1 MERFRLKLLLSLLA
15 VFMAT
20 QLSYAQLSG
29 YSERLKGVV
38 NSSQVS
44 GSTDL
49 TNFPV
54 LMSFTVPRLRHT
66 SSGGEVQN
74 INGYDIVF
82 TTGNGSTIMSHQIE
96 TYDPTTGQIEFWVR
110 FPTLSATTDTPFY
123 IYFGNPSVSTDPSST
138 NVWDS
143 NYKMVLHMNG
153 DTNDASGVGTDA
165 TDSGTTDV
173 AGQIGRARE
182 YGNNQGDVIFVP
194 DNGVSPLDI
203 TGNITISFWVNIS
216 NLNEGPDFVTKGDY
230 TDGYST
236 WVTGGGGNAR
246 GRLVYQIN
254 NDALQGSA
262 TGQIANGTWSYLTF
276 TRSPTERSIYIDG
289 VLDVFDNSTA
299 SFNTNDDPLY
309 ISTPAYDFEGIMDEV
324 RISDVTRSADWIAT
338 EYNNQSNPLGFVSQ
352 VNAEPILDNIE
363 ASAITYNSGDPA
375 TAVTSAITVYDG
387 DDVDIESA
395 TVQITGNYI
404 STEDVLAFTDQNGIT
419 GSWDSG
425 TGTLTLTGTSSEA
438 NYQTALRSV
447 TYQNTNAAPS
457 ELTRTISF
465 TINDGDDDS
474 NTETRNIN
482 VVKVNIA
489 PTLSNIES
497 NSIVY
502 FAGNGDKIIS
512 NTLNLSDPDDTNLTG
527 ATVEISANYLSGE
540 DTLKFVDQNGITG
553 SWNDGSGILTL
564 SGTTTVANYKAALRS
579 VVYENS
585 SGSPSM
591 STRTI
596 SITASDD
603 TEAGNTVTRNI
614 EFPAGITE
622 LATYKSNGVF
632 HFDAQDADGDGNS
645 GTNQPANGALTT
657 WADRSDD
664 VGGSTVDLSF
674 TANAGTEEALL
685 NASYFGNRSGLLFDG
700 TDDYY
705 ERTADD
711 PILNTG
717 TFTEKSFAFVI
728 RTGASTS
735 GFQVFYE
742 QGGGT
747 RGYNFS
753 VFDGVLYAHAYNRSG
768 GSAWGAPDG
777 GHRALNLGMVEP
789 NTSYIII
796 ANHDNTTWEASVNGG
811 SVVQVTNANTMTSHT
826 GNAAIGASDG
836 NTRDPITFSNTSG
849 VPFDGFMGELVS
861 WNSALTSTDF
871 TNIFG
876 FLSDK
881 WFNEAPVVSGIELS
895 DISYS
900 EGDPATQITNT
911 ITVSDADDTNL
922 DSAKVYISSGFDASE
937 DVLAFTNQ
945 LGITGSYNS
954 STGVLLLTGSSSVAN
969 YQTALRAVTYENT
982 DAVSPSTTSRE
993 IIFEVYDWDDM
1004 SNTVVRGINIVP
1016 SNTAPDLAS
1025 IEGTTLAYTETDGQV
1040 AITSTI
1046 TASDTDNS
1054 NFTGATVRFSNN
1066 YFLGEDFLNFT
1077 NANGITGSFNS
1088 STGVLSLSGS
1098 SSVANYQAALR
1109 SVTYENTSEDPVT
1122 GLDRTVE
1129 FRVFDG
1135 IDSSGVQTR
1144 DISVAS
1150 INTAPTLANTESVT
1164 IFYSAGDSVIVTDET
1179 TISDPDDV
1187 NIETVDFQITG
1198 NYNSNEDTLTFNPVF
1213 GITSSWNDGSGT
1225 LTLTGP
1231 ASKMD
1236 FESAIQ
1242 TVRYKNTAGTPTDI
1256 PRTISI
1262 TANDGDDNSN
1272 TVTRTISFSIPAS
1285 VSDLLVWLKGDAG
1298 TFTTTGGST
1307 PSTEGSNV
1315 GRWEDQSGN
1324 GHHFTAT
1331 TGTPPVFRTSVGTI
1345 NSQNAVEFPGGGT
1358 ISRLEDGD
1366 AETQYL
1372 NGLDELTIFFVLEA
1386 DAAGTDRGFW
1396 TTYQPDGT
1404 GTDQYFS
1411 MRYDATG
1418 DNGGAS
1424 NVITTGMRDLSPE
1437 FVMESFEN
1445 AQSTNG
1451 QIVML
1456 KWRSENTY
1464 DLYVDGVL
1472 SNPTYST
1479 NIPSGLLSNLTTA
1492 ILGQGTQ
1499 DQTNSWDGLIAEVIL
1514 YGKELN
1520 TTEQEEIEN
1529 YLSNKYSI
1537 AIRSLTPATGG
1548 EAISADSAAV
1558 VGGGY
1563 LTLTGPRIQ
1572 ESFVGEFSGGGTFV
1586 FQAPAGYEWDTGGTA
1601 PSATVNPAFGGS
1613 TDLTINFTSRTS
1625 TQVTYTV
1632 SSASTT
1638 NPAEVI
1644 FTNLRVK
1651 PTTGVL
1657 PNTGNI
1663 TNVGT
1668 TGLGGTTNYG
1678 TLTMVPGTQIA
1689 MEYLQQPSTSNVSA
1703 AITPFP
1709 RIQLVDQ
1716 FGNAVEE
1723 SGVTVSMSLNQVS
1736 GSGNLSGTT
1745 NVPTNL
1751 FGIAE
1756 FSNLQVDDTGTY
1768 TLTAS
1773 STGLSSEISDQFDI
1787 VVLGQL
1793 TQFLVERV
1801 PSGNI
1806 ANKTAGQNFNI
1817 TIIAVDGAADTV
1829 DTFTGTVSLTSN
1841 CTMGTGQGTTPAF
1854 TGGVLAS
1861 RTVSI
1866 TNTGTCSI
1874 TATNSAGP
1882 ETGTSNTFTVNPG
1895 APSAATTTISASPT
1909 VIFNDGFSTSTITVQ
1924 VKDAEGNNVTSGG
1937 QTVALS
1943 VTDGSL
1949 SGVTDHG
1956 DGTYTATLTSSVIA
1970 GVATITGTLNGN
1982 AITDN
1987 ATVEYAEFN
1996 TQWQSQVGPVV
2007 DAQNWDDPANWSAG
2021 IVPGPT
2027 DKVLIPANPSVGNEQ
2042 PVIETTNTTVAQ
2054 ISIENSAS
2062 VTVSGG
2068 INFVVTGEVSGEGE
2082 ITGSNTDTLTVGGDL
2097 DIDATIGYIILDG
2110 SSTQAVSAPND
2121 FSNLELDNPAGAT
2134 FDEDVTVSDSL
2145 KFTNGELFI
2154 PSGKNLIANA
2164 QSYDSGSLRM
2174 QRRISGSRGWRIISS
2189 PVNTTYGDLL
2199 DGVLTQGYNGATY
2212 STGSNPGDTLQ
2223 PNVLT
2228 YLESAPGTDN
2238 QRYRA
2243 PTSAAQSVSQGQGIF
2258 IFIFG
2263 DIPVD
2268 PLYNDPIPDTLD
2280 VTGQEWDGNGTEVDF
2295 GVTYTV
2301 TADSG
2306 WNLVGNPF
2314 AATIDWDDNTN
2325 WTKTNIDPT
2334 IYIWDP
2340 SANGGDGE
2348 YLTWNGVTGTLPG
2361 GLIAPFQGFWVKA
2374 NAASPVLRVNKDAK
2388 TTAGTFLRK
2397 ESESNQKEAGP
2408 SDPQIQ
2414 LMVRSDAGRS
2424 KRTNIMF
2431 SDDAAEN
2438 KDALDAFRLLPLSN
2452 SHIEL
2457 HTLLDDGT
2465 ELAIN
2470 NLPLSFNSRVKIPL
2484 HIDAF
2489 EDGLPYSGE
2498 FEITWPGLRNIPS
2511 DWIIT
2516 LIDNET
2522 GEEVDISASNSYTFS
2537 HTTRNKIS
2545 KAKTSSMNA
2554 KIRKKAASTDTRFT
2568 LEISTE
2574 YIEANVPEEVY
2585 LSQNYPNPFNPETTI
2600 PFGLDEDAN
2609 VELVVYDVLG
2619 RKVRTLI
2626 SGRRTAGNY
2635 EIPFKALDLASGVYF
2650 YRLITDKGTFIKKFT
2665 LIK

>member
-1 MERFRLKLLLSLLA
+1 MT
-15 VFMAT
+15 T
-20 QLSYAQLSG
+20 QLSYAQLAG

-44 GSTDL
+44 GTSDL

-54 LMSFTVPRLRHT
+54 LMSFTVPQLRHT
-66 SSGGEVQN
+66 SSGGSVQN

-82 TTGNGSTIMSHQIE
+82 TTGNGSTIMSHEIE

-110 FPTLSATTDTPFY
+110 FPTLSATSDTPFY
-123 IYFGNPSVSTDPSST
+123 IYFGNPSVSTDPSSP

-153 DTNDASGVGTDA
+153 DTNDSSGEGTDA

-182 YGNNQGDVIFVP
+182 YGTNQGDVIFVP

-216 NLNEGPDFVTKGDY
+216 NLFEGPDFVTKGDY

-236 WVTGGGGNAR
+236 WVTGGFFSS

-254 NDALQGSA
+254 NDALQGSS
-262 TGQIANGTWSYLTF
+262 TGQISNGTWSYLTF
-276 TRSPTERSIYIDG
+276 TRSPTERRIYIDG

-309 ISTPAYDFEGIMDEV
+309 ISTPSFDFEGIMDEV

-338 EYNNQSNPLGFVSQ
+338 EYNNQSNPGTFVSQ

-375 TAVTSAITVYDG
+375 TAITSAITVYDG
-387 DDVDIESA
+387 DDTDIQSA

-404 STEDVLAFTDQNGIT
+404 STEDVLAFTNQNGIT
-419 GSWDSG
+419 GSWDAG
-425 TGTLTLTGTSSEA
+425 TGTLTLTGTSSKA
-438 NYQTALRSV
+438 NYQAALRSI
-447 TYQNTNAAPS
+447 TYENTNPAPS
-457 ELTRTISF
+457 ELTRTVSF
-465 TINDGDDDS
+465 TINDGNDDS

-489 PTLSNIES
+489 PSLSNIES
-497 NSIVY
+497 SSIVY
-502 FAGNGDKIIS
+502 FAGNGEKAIT
-512 NTLNLSDPDDTNLTG
+512 NTLNLSDADDTNLVG
-527 ATVEISANYLSGE
+527 ATVQISVNYLSSE

-553 SWNDGSGILTL
+553 SWNDGTGTLTL
-564 SGTTTVANYKAALRS
+564 SGTSTVANYKAALRS
-579 VVYENS
+579 VVYENT
-585 SGSPSM
+585 SGSPSLN
-591 STRTI
+591 TRTI
-596 SITASDD
+596 SITASDA
-603 TEAGNTVTRNI
+603 TEAGNTVTRDI
-614 EFPAGITE
+614 EFPASITE

-632 HFDAQDADGDGNS
+632 HFDAQDADGDGNPS
-645 GTNQPANGALTT
+645 TNQPPDGALNT
-657 WADRSDD
+657 WGDRSDNI
-664 VGGSTVDLSF
+664 GASTVDLSF
-674 TANAGTEEALL
+674 AANAAAEEALL
-685 NASYFGNRSGLLFDG
+685 GASYLGGRGGLLFDG
-700 TDDYY
+700 SDDYY
-705 ERTADD
+705 ERTTDD
-711 PILNTG
+711 AILNTG

-742 QGGGT
+742 QGGGI

-777 GHRALNLGMVEP
+777 GHRPLNLGTVEP
-789 NTSYIII
+789 NTTYIII
-796 ANHDNTTWEASVNGG
+796 ANHNNSIWEASVNGG
-811 SVVQVTNANTMTSHT
+811 PIVQVTNANTMTSHT
-826 GNAAIGASDG
+826 GNAAIGAADA

-849 VPFDGFMGELVS
+849 VPFNGFITELVS
-861 WNSALTSTDF
+861 WNSALTPADF
-871 TNIFG
+871 TNIYG

-881 WFNEAPVVSGIELS
+881 WFNEAPVIAGIESS

-945 LGITGSYNS
+945 LGITGVYNS
-954 STGVLLLTGSSSVAN
+954 STGVLLLTGSSSVSN
-969 YQTALRAVTYENT
+969 YQTALRAVTYQNT
-982 DAVSPSTTSRE
+982 DTVSPSTTQRE
-993 IIFEVYDWDDM
+993 ITFEVYDWDDV
-1004 SNTVVRGINIVP
+1004 SNTVVRNINILP
-1016 SNTAPDLAS
+1016 SNTAPVLSS
-1025 IEGTTLAYTETDGQV
+1025 IEGSTLAYTETDGQV
-1040 AITSTI
+1040 PITSSI
-1046 TASDTDNS
+1046 SVSDTDNT
-1054 NFTGATVRFSNN
+1054 NLAGATVRFTNN
-1066 YFLGEDFLNFT
+1066 YFLGEDYLNFT
-1077 NANGITGSFNS
+1077 NANGISGSFNS
-1088 STGVLSLSGS
+1088 STGVLTLSGS
-1098 SSVANYQAALR
+1098 SSVANYQTALR
-1109 SVTYENTSEDPVT
+1109 NVTYENTSEDPVA
-1122 GLDRTVE
+1122 GLNRTVE

-1144 DISVAS
+1144 DISVTS
-1150 INTAPTLANTESVT
+1150 INTPPTLANIESAT
-1164 IFYSAGDSVIVTDET
+1164 IFYSAGDSVIVTGQT

-1187 NIETVDFQITG
+1187 NIETVVFQITS
-1198 NYNSNEDTLTFNPVF
+1198 NYDSTEDTLTFNSVF
-1213 GITSSWNDGSGT
+1213 GINASWNDVTGA

-1231 ASKMD
+1231 ASKID

-1242 TVRYKNTAGTPTDI
+1242 TVRYKNTATTPTDI

-1285 VSDLLVWLKGDAG
+1285 VSNLLVWLKGDAG
-1298 TFTTTGGST
+1298 TFTTTGGTT

-1324 GHHFTAT
+1324 GNHFTAT
-1331 TGTPPVFRTSVGTI
+1331 SGTPPVFRTSVGTI
-1345 NSQNAVEFPGGGT
+1345 NNQNAIEFPGGGT
-1358 ISRLEDGD
+1358 VSRLEDAD

-1372 NGLDELTIFFVLEA
+1372 NGLGELTIFFVLES
-1386 DAAGTDRGFW
+1386 DAVGTDRGFW
-1396 TTYQPDGT
+1396 TTYQPDAT

-1411 MRYDATG
+1411 MRYDAIG
-1418 DNGGAS
+1418 DNGGAT
-1424 NVITTGMRDLSPE
+1424 NVITTGMRDLSPA

-1456 KWRSENTY
+1456 KWKSQNTY

-1479 NIPSGLLSNLTTA
+1479 NIPTGILSNLTTA
-1492 ILGQGTQ
+1492 IIGQGTK
-1499 DQTNSWDGLIAEVIL
+1499 DQNNSWDGLIAEVIL

-1520 TTEQEEIEN
+1520 TTEQRDIED
-1529 YLSNKYSI
+1529 YLSNKYGI

-1563 LTLTGPRIQ
+1563 VTLTGPRIQ
-1572 ESFVGEFSGGGTFV
+1572 ESFVGEFTNGGTFV
-1586 FQAPAGYEWDTGGTA
+1586 FKAPSGYEWDTGGTA

-1613 TDLTINFTSRTS
+1613 TDLSINFTSRTS
-1625 TQVTYTV
+1625 TEITFTV

-1644 FTNLRVK
+1644 FNNLRVK

-1657 PNTGNI
+1657 PNTGTI
-1663 TNVGT
+1663 TNIGT

-1689 MEYLQQPSTSNVSA
+1689 MEYLQQPSTSNVSS
-1703 AITPFP
+1703 AITPYP

-1716 FGNAVEE
+1716 FGNAVNKT
-1723 SGVTVSMSLNQVS
+1723 GVTINMSLNQVS
-1736 GSGNLSGTT
+1736 GTGNLSGTT
-1745 NVPTNL
+1745 SVQTNL

-1756 FSNLQVDDTGTY
+1756 FNNLQIDDTGTY

-1773 STGLSSEISDQFDI
+1773 STGLSSEISNQFDI

-1793 TQFLVERV
+1793 TEFIVQRV

-1817 TIIAVDGAADTV
+1817 TVIAVDGAADTV
-1829 DTFTGTVSLTSN
+1829 KTFTGTVSLTSN
-1841 CTMGTGQGTTPAF
+1841 CTMGVGEGTTPAF
-1854 TGGVLAS
+1854 TAGVLAS
-1861 RTVSI
+1861 QTVSI
-1866 TNTGTCSI
+1866 TSTGTCSI
-1874 TATNSAGP
+1874 TATNTAGP
-1882 ETGTSNTFTVNPG
+1882 ETGSSNTFTVIPG

-1937 QTVALS
+1937 QTVVLN

-1949 SGVTDHG
+1949 SAVTDNN
-1956 DGTYTATLTSSVIA
+1956 DGSYTATLTSSIIA
-1970 GVATITGTLNGN
+1970 GVATITGTLNGTS
-1982 AITDN
+1982 ITDN

-2042 PVIETTNTTVAQ
+2042 PVVKTTNTTVAQ
-2054 ISIENSAS
+2054 IALENSAS

-2068 INFVVTGEVSGEGE
+2068 INFVVTGEVSGGGT
-2082 ITGSNTDTLTVGGDL
+2082 INGSNVDTLTVGGTL
-2097 DIDATIGYIILDG
+2097 DVDATIGYVILNG
-2110 SSTQAVSAPND
+2110 SSAQTVNNPTD
-2121 FSNLELDNPAGAT
+2121 FSNLELNNPSGAV
-2134 FDEDVTVSDSL
+2134 FSDDVVVSDSL
-2145 KFTNGELFI
+2145 KLTNGELFI

-2164 QSYDSGSLRM
+2164 QYYGSGNLRM

-2199 DGVLTQGYNGATY
+2199 DGVLTQGYSGATY
-2212 STGSNPGDTLQ
+2212 STGSIPGDTLQ

-2243 PTSAAQSVSQGQGIF
+2243 PSSASQMVSQGQGIF
-2258 IFIFG
+2258 VYIFG
-2263 DIPVD
+2263 DIAAD

-2306 WNLVGNPF
+2306 WNLIGNPF
-2314 AATIDWDDNTN
+2314 AATIDWDDNAN

-2340 SANGGDGE
+2340 SANGGNGE
-2348 YLTWNGVTGTLPG
+2348 YLTWNGITGTLPG

-2374 NAASPVLRVNKDAK
+2374 NASSPVLRVNKAAK
-2388 TTAGTFLRK
+2388 TTAGSFRRK
-2397 ESESNQKEAGP
+2397 QSENTKNEAQS

-2414 LMVRSDAGRS
+2414 LLVRSDAGRS

-2431 SDDAAEN
+2431 SDVGSKN
-2438 KDALDAFRLLPLSN
+2438 KDALDAYRLLPLSN

-2470 NLPLSFNSRVKIPL
+2470 NLPLTFNSRVKIPL

-2489 EDGLPYSGE
+2489 ENGAPYSGD
-2498 FEITWPGLRNIPS
+2498 FELMWPGLRNIPS

-2522 GEEVDISASNSYTFS
+2522 GEEIDIRTTNSYTFS

-2545 KAKTSSMNA
+2545 KAKSNTPNA
-2554 KIRKKAASTDTRFT
+2554 KIYKKAASTDTRFT

-2585 LSQNYPNPFNPETTI
+2585 LSQNYPNPFNPETKI
-2600 PFGLDEDAN
+2600 PFGLDEDSN
-2609 VELVVYDVLG
+2609 VELAVYDVLG

-2635 EIPFKALDLASGVYF
+2635 EVPFKALDLASGVYF
-2650 YRLITDKGTFIKKFT
+2650 YRLVTDKATFIKKFT